1 MLPSATVA
9 VRTVALPR
17 PVCPPAW
24 TLTGMIRF
32 SQLSPF
38 AARRTTW
45 HGIWAG
51 GEWCSCQRHDGA
63 GACGAVCGAV
73 ESSQRSTD
81 WPDRADPGELPPS
94 WPWTTNC
101 SRRPDVRRALL
112 QEHIAQHEHAKHR
125 STAGRPRVSAKK
137 MLSDLQK
144 VVSDVETDMKYRHAQ
159 QAERRRRH
167 ASHPTRKGEDEG
179 KNMRVLDHMM
189 DSLDRLAGS
198 GASHHEGARGRVQGR
213 FATGSGKSAK
223 RIAEMKLSRKPGV
236 ARGGEVEK
244 APSTAPPP
252 DKKKAAI
259 VARMKAL
266 QSQILGDFK
275 KVTGFGKQAGYV
287 PPPKIPQM

>member
-1 MLPSATVA
+1 MGASSGSAAPNEPRALTGGPRERRERGSLAQMLPSATVA

-94 WPWTTNC
+94 RPVRAWTTNC
-101 SRRPDVRRALL
+101 SRHVLTRDEHYCRSILRSMSMPNTVR
-112 QEHIAQHEHAKHR
+112 QP
-125 STAGRPRVSAKK
+125 AGHVF
-137 MLSDLQK
+137 
-144 VVSDVETDMKYRHAQ
+144 
-159 QAERRRRH
+159 RRRRC
-167 ASHPTRKGEDEG
+167 
-179 KNMRVLDHMM
+179 
-189 DSLDRLAGS
+189 SLICRRS
-198 GASHHEGARGRVQGR
+198 
-213 FATGSGKSAK
+213 F
-223 RIAEMKLSRKPGV
+223 
-236 ARGGEVEK
+236 
-244 APSTAPPP
+244 
-252 DKKKAAI
+252 
-259 VARMKAL
+259 
-266 QSQILGDFK
+266 
-275 KVTGFGKQAGYV
+275 
-287 PPPKIPQM
+287 QMWRQT